1 MTNRSPMPEDP
12 WEGLEP
18 LEQEEKSGRNT
29 ILIVGVLA
37 AALCVLGVVL
47 IGVYLL
53 LSNSTPDVSTTP
65 IVVPTLPGTG
75 TAVVNGLFT
84 PTSALAPTVTL
95 PGNNPTVTTAPTAAA
110 NPTTAPNPSTQVI
123 SSRLNTAP
131 AIDGSLADWPA
142 LTTYRSAFTVYTVG
156 SWDGSDDVEATWRL
170 GWDDSN
176 LYVAVEVTD
185 NLHVQTQTG
194 NQIFKGDGVDL
205 QIDTNRSN
213 DAAGLNLDNFQINL
227 SPGNFND
234 IPPSAFRFQGTAD
247 GNILDAPGG
256 HHVTVAAQKTA
267 AGYIIE
273 AAIPWSDLNFTPS
286 AGAVLGLA
294 LNVNDNDQAGQA
306 IQEVMKSHVSTR
318 TLTDPTD
325 WGTMLLP

>member
-1 MTNRSPMPEDP
+1 MTNRSPSHEDP

-18 LEQEEKSGRNT
+18 PEPEEPRGRNT
-29 ILIVGVLA
+29 ILIVGILA
-37 AALCVLGVVL
+37 AALCFLGVIIL
-47 IGVYLL
+47 GAYLL
-53 LSNSTPDVSTTP
+53 LSPSGSDVDTTP
-65 IVVPTLPGTG
+65 IIIPTLPGTPG
-75 TAVVNGLFT
+75 AEVIAT
-84 PTSALAPTVTL
+84 PTPALAPTVTL

-110 NPTTAPNPSTQVI
+110 NPTTAPNPSTQVS

-131 AIDGSLADWPA
+131 TIDGNLADWPA

-170 GWDDSN
+170 GWDNSN

-213 DAAGLNLDNFQINL
+213 DSAGLNLDNFQINL
-227 SPGNFND
+227 SPGNFSD

-247 GNILDAPGG
+247 GGILDAPGG

-286 AGAVLGLA
+286 VGSVLGLA

-306 IQEVMKSHVSTR
+306 VQEVMKSHVSTR

-325 WGTMLLP
+325 WGTLLLQ

>member
-1 MTNRSPMPEDP
+1 MTKQHSTPEDP

-18 LEQEEKSGRNT
+18 LEPAETSGRNT
-29 ILIVGVLA
+29 VLIVGILA
-37 AALCVLGVVL
+37 AALCVLGVIL

-53 LSNSTPDVSTTP
+53 LSNSGPDVNATP

-75 TAVVNGLFT
+75 TPTAGAAADNILT

-95 PGNNPTVTTAPTAAA
+95 PGNVPAATLV
-110 NPTTAPNPSTQVI
+110 PTTAPPVQVV
-123 SSRLNTAP
+123 SSRLTTAP

-142 LTTYRSAFTVYTVG
+142 LPTYRSAFTVFTAD
-156 SWDGSDDVEATWRL
+156 SWDGTDDVDATWRL

-176 LYVAVEVTD
+176 LYVAAEVTD
-185 NLHVQTQTG
+185 NLHVQTQVG
-194 NQIFKGDGVDL
+194 NQIWKGDGVDL
-205 QIDTNRSN
+205 QLDANRSN

-227 SPGNFND
+227 SPGNFSD

-267 AGYIIE
+267 TGYIIE

-286 AGAVLGLA
+286 VGAVLGLA
-294 LNVNDNDQAGQA
+294 LNVNGNDQAGQA
-306 IQEVMKSHVSTR
+306 VQEVMKSHVSTR
-318 TLTDPTD
+318 TLTRPTG
-325 WGTMLLP
+325 WGTMVLQ

>member
-1 MTNRSPMPEDP
+1 MTNRSPSQEDP

-18 LEQEEKSGRNT
+18 PEPEEKSGRTT

-37 AALCVLGVVL
+37 AALCVVGVVL

-65 IVVPTLPGTG
+65 IAVPTLPVTG
-75 TAVVNGLFT
+75 T
-84 PTSALAPTVTL
+84 PTTGAAAGNNPTATSVIAPTVTL
-95 PGNNPTVTTAPTAAA
+95 PGNVPPATTVPTPVP
-110 NPTTAPNPSTQVI
+110 PVQVV
-123 SSRLNTAP
+123 SSRLNTTP

-142 LTTYRSAFTVYTVG
+142 LTTYRSAFTVFTAD

-176 LYVAVEVTD
+176 LYIAVEVTD
-185 NLHVQTQTG
+185 NLHVQTQVG
-194 NQIFKGDGVDL
+194 NQIWRGDGVDL
-205 QIDTNRSN
+205 QLDTNRSN
-213 DAAGLNLDNFQINL
+213 DASGLNLDNFQINL
-227 SPGNFND
+227 SPGNFSD
-234 IPPSAFRFQGTAD
+234 IPPSAFRFQGTTD

-256 HHVTVAAQKTA
+256 HHVTLAAQKTA
-267 AGYIIE
+267 TGYIIE

-286 AGAVLGLA
+286 VGAVLGLA

-306 IQEVMKSHVSTR
+306 VQEMMKSHVSTR
-318 TLTDPTD
+318 TLTRPSG
-325 WGTMLLP
+325 WGTMVLQ